1 MREIIAVINE
11 KGGVSKTT
19 TAAALSSGLRK
30 NGLRVLSVDLDTQ
43 GNLTHVMGAA
53 EGGPTI
59 LDVMMDKVSV
69 MDAIQHIE
77 QGDII
82 IASPS
87 LARTETLITGEHK
100 EERLKQVLEP
110 ARSAYDVIVLD
121 LPPGLSLVTIMAL
134 TATSSAIIPVIA
146 DILSVK
152 GLAQLYQIVEAIR
165 QKSNPSLK
173 LMGIL
178 LTRYNSRS
186 VLRRDMAT
194 VIRDTAKKINTKVF
208 KATIREAIAVGE
220 AQAQQQDLFSYSPKS
235 KVAEDYKA
243 FVAEVIND
251 IQPRKT
257 RKKA

>member
-1 MREIIAVINE
+1 MQEIIAVINE

-19 TAAALSSGLRK
+19 TAAALSSGLRI

-43 GNLTHVMGAA
+43 SNLTHVMGAT

-59 LDVMMDKVSV
+59 LDVMMDKIPV
-69 MDAIQHIE
+69 MDAIQHTE
-77 QGDII
+77 QGDIV
-82 IASPS
+82 IASPT
-87 LARTETLITGEHK
+87 LARTEMLIKGEHK
-100 EERLKQVLEP
+100 EEKLKEVLEP
-110 ARSAYDVIVLD
+110 AKGAYDVIVLD

-134 TATSSAIIPVIA
+134 TATTSAIIPVIA

-186 VLRRDMAT
+186 ILRRDMAT
-194 VIRDTAKKINTKVF
+194 VLQDTAKKINTKVF
-208 KATIREAIAVGE
+208 KTTIREAIAVGE

-235 KVAEDYKA
+235 NIAEDYKA
-243 FVAEVIND
+243 FVAEVLND
-251 IQPRKT
+251 IKPRKAE
-257 RKKA
+257 KKA

>member
-1 MREIIAVINE
+1 MQEIIAVINE

-19 TAAALSSGLRK
+19 TAAALSSGLRM

-43 GNLTHVMGAA
+43 GNLTHVMGAT

-59 LDVMMDKVSV
+59 LDVMMDKIPV
-69 MDAIQHIE
+69 MEAIQHTE
-77 QGDII
+77 QGDIV
-82 IASPS
+82 IASPT
-87 LARTETLITGEHK
+87 LARTETLIKGEHK
-100 EERLKQVLEP
+100 EEKLKEVLEP
-110 ARSAYDVIVLD
+110 AKGAYDVIVLD
-121 LPPGLSLVTIMAL
+121 LPPGLSIVTIMAL
-134 TATSSAIIPVIA
+134 TATTSAIIPVIA

-186 VLRRDMAT
+186 ILRRDMAT
-194 VIRDTAKKINTKVF
+194 VLQDTAKKIDTKVF
-208 KATIREAIAVGE
+208 KTTIREAIAVGE

-235 KVAEDYKA
+235 NVAEDYKA
-243 FVAEVIND
+243 FVAEVLND
-251 IQPRKT
+251 IQPRKAG
-257 RKKA
+257 KKA